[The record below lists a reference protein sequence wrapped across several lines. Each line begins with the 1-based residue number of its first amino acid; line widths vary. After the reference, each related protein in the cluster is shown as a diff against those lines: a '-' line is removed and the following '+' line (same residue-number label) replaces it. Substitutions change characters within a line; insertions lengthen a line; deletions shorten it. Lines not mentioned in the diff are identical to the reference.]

1 MGNALI
7 TGASAGLGR
16 EFARQLAS
24 EGNDVVLV
32 ARNEDRLNEL
42 ANELNEAYGINAEV
56 IPADLTNGDDVELVA
71 RRLREQNDPVTL
83 LVNNAG
89 FGVGQDFVGGSLFR
103 EMEALNV
110 MVGAVL
116 VLCHAA
122 AETMVARG
130 RGAILNIAS
139 MTSLTAQGTYSAH
152 KAWVRTFTEGL
163 SEELKGTGVVA
174 TVSNPGLIR
183 TEFHQRSNVDSSQW
197 PDGAFADP
205 VDVVRESL
213 DAVRKGQVIVTPT
226 PLYKAAAAVLRAA
239 PRSVV
244 RKVAGPGRSGRAPA
258 VPPVERG

>member
-16 EFARQLAS
+16 EFAHQLAA
-24 EGNDVVLV
+24 EGNDVILV
-32 ARNEDRLNEL
+32 ARSEDRLNEL
-42 ANELNEAYGINAEV
+42 ADELNEAFGVNVEV
-56 IPADLTNGDDVELVA
+56 LPADLRLPDDVERVA
-71 RRLREQNDPVTL
+71 ARLRESHDPVTL

-110 MVGAVL
+110 MVAAVL
-116 VLCHAA
+116 VLTHAA

-163 SEELKGTGVVA
+163 AAELAGTGVVA

-183 TEFHQRSNVDSSQW
+183 TEFHERSNVDASQW
-197 PDGAFADP
+197 PDGVFADP
-205 VDVVRESL
+205 ATVVRESL
-213 DAVRKGQVIVTPT
+213 DAVRRGQVIVTPT
-226 PLYKAAAAVLRAA
+226 PLYKAAAAVLRAT
-239 PRSVV
+239 PRAVV
-244 RKVAGPGRSGRAPA
+244 RKVAGPGRSGR
-258 VPPVERG
+258 GK